1 MTDLTTRIA
10 ALEAAEAKATP
21 GFWEAQ
27 ATQRDGEDR
36 GVCIIG
42 LRLGDDDK
50 PLYTPTNGIVAAA
63 LPSPTEIDDNDYE
76 RVEANAALIV
86 ALRNNALPIIR
97 EQQAEIARLREALTP
112 SGHTKAAY
120 IGEFSFAVE
129 ISHPRL
135 GGEQRRV
142 DVPWTTI
149 KEIMA
154 AIRERAAL
162 NERTG
167 A

>member
-86 ALRNNALPIIR
+86 ALRNNALAIIR
-97 EQQAEIARLREALTP
+97 EQQAEIARLREALQWIYDNTSIHRNP
-112 SGHTKAAY
+112 VD
-120 IGEFSFAVE
+120 FE
-129 ISHPRL
+129 IA
-135 GGEQRRV
+135 GV
-142 DVPWTTI
+142 
-149 KEIMA
+149 
-154 AIRERAAL
+154 AIQGLNPLTDIAAL